1 MFHGYTKKGELL
13 MTKKRTEAQHSLK
26 PVDSLNEVQSLNA
39 VDSIWDSWLNSFKT
53 LQGFQ
58 TEIDEKSLQAI
69 DNQKEILNSTR
80 GILSKIE
87 EEANKKTAELK
98 TSLQSTMKTIE
109 NDQVG
114 SPVSIWMKQIEDINT
129 SVQALTWAPSKVMFD
144 LFSQSQVQLESGV
157 KEALIQQQ
165 QARSEVLKT
174 IENLTEQMKETQKGL
189 IPSI

>member
-39 VDSIWDSWLNSFKT
+39 VDSIWDGWLNSFKT

-69 DNQKEILNSTR
+69 DSQKEMLNSTR

-98 TSLQSTMKTIE
+98 ASLQSTMKTIE
-109 NDQVG
+109 KDQVG
-114 SPVSIWMKQIEDINT
+114 SPVSIWMKSN
-129 SVQALTWAPSKVMFD
+129 
-144 LFSQSQVQLESGV
+144 
-157 KEALIQQQ
+157 
-165 QARSEVLKT
+165 
-174 IENLTEQMKETQKGL
+174 
-189 IPSI
+189 